1 MTFWAELNACGLAL
15 LVQAPSITGRPS
27 QAWEG
32 FRSPRVECES
42 LDWRK
47 VNHVDIEGR
56 ARS

>member
-15 LVQAPSITGRPS
+15 LVQAPSITQRPS

-32 FRSPRVECES
+32 LMSPGVECKS

-47 VNHVDIEGR
+47 VKHVDVEGL

>member
-1 MTFWAELNACGLAL
+1 MTFWAELHACGLAL
-15 LVQAPSITGRPS
+15 LVQAPSITQRPS
-27 QAWEG
+27 QAGEE